1 MNYTT
6 HSPEETRELA
16 KRFADE
22 LQPGDILVLK
32 GPLGS
37 GKTCFVQGIARGL
50 GITERYITSPTFV
63 LIREYQ
69 GRLPLY
75 HVDLYRLGSGIEI
88 GMLGLDEYLNG
99 DGVTAIEWP
108 EKMED
113 GLPERTIKI
122 SIECLEEMTRKII
135 IQLNRKDRN
144 IDNFTAAARRKT
156 KTNYSI

>member
-1 MNYTT
+1 MRNFICTT
-6 HSPEETRELA
+6 HSPEETGELA
-16 KRFADE
+16 ARFADE
-22 LQPGDILVLK
+22 LQPGDILALK

-50 GITERYITSPTFV
+50 GVTERYITSPTFV

-75 HVDLYRLGSGIEI
+75 HIDLYRLGSGLEI

-113 GLPERTIKI
+113 GLPERTVKI
-122 SIECLEEMTRKII
+122 SIDCIDKMSRKITI
-135 IQLNRKDRN
+135 LFPEEK
-144 IDNFTAAARRKT
+144 
-156 KTNYSI
+156 